1 MDVCTLYLVF
11 RLDVG
16 LERKSIPNLTAEECL
31 AKANA
36 FDGAQGWANC
46 SCERDWRQPN
56 RTRDGPL
63 PGRKRI

>member
-1 MDVCTLYLVF
+1 MDVCTFYLVF

-36 FDGAQGWANC
+36 FDGAQGWAIALV
-46 SCERDWRQPN
+46 SATGTGPN